1 MHTQGETQKWVTLQN
16 GQNPHVKDHLQ
27 RQKRMLREVV
37 WNVKGEETIDMEIEK
52 QMFGEQ
58 MFAGPL
64 RDSVT
69 RGI

>member
-1 MHTQGETQKWVTLQN
+1 
-16 GQNPHVKDHLQ
+16 
-27 RQKRMLREVV
+27 MLGEVV

-58 MFAGPL
+58 MFAGPR
-64 RDSVT
+64 RDSVM

>member
-1 MHTQGETQKWVTLQN
+1 
-16 GQNPHVKDHLQ
+16 
-27 RQKRMLREVV
+27 MLGEVV